1 MVARITPLSHSPIF
15 SPLLTRAG
23 QEHNPPAE
31 YKGWDKIPDLQDIA
45 KDEKTRSQINDE
57 KGKWIKELFNDITLY
72 KDKIKEIMQLGYTK
86 EEAKKILKLFVLA
99 AERSTDWA
107 INAAHKCGNAVNSIL
122 FACPFAFVKALINNF
137 GLNVS
142 GGLKRTISCFD
153 GLFTGIRNYFQNMI
167 YGGRFDDDR
176 ARNKY
181 EAKVY
186 GNKIGEKYGDRAF
199 NTETKVNPWGLPLI
213 GLLGGKI
220 QDILKPFLI
229 SQNPQWFRV
238 RMGSDINQ
246 KFSTDF
252 IDFLIHKPLSLLGFK
267 KSKKIVDEIKERR
280 VLSSEYVGK
289 RLIENIGL
297 DPTKNKVKD
306 IIPETFKLT
315 GGMLNG
321 KTELKVKKKFSEKI
335 SKCFG
340 PFLGL
345 YGFLGLYLGA
355 PLKAAFKLF
364 NKENRFANSFFQS
377 GFASQHIAYIF
388 KFVFPEQYENEL
400 MEPKT
405 SQEVK
410 KLKSDKNN
418 LYYSGMVT
426 FLSNVFAVGTKLLN
440 IENKYLRFARDIFD
454 EITDKGVAYY
464 FSKRRNL
471 IGRKHK
477 IDNSEL
483 YNADGS
489 VKIISDKLEEL
500 EKEEETNPSEPEP
513 TVSEDI
519 KPPVLN

>member
-23 QEHNPPAE
+23 PEHNPPAE
-31 YKGWDKIPDLQDIA
+31 YKGWDKRITLSDIS
-45 KDEKTRSQINDE
+45 KQQ
-57 KGKWIKELFNDITLY
+57 IKEDDHGEWINGLFKELNMGTY
-72 KDKIKEIMQLGYTK
+72 KKFVKKIMSFGYSK
-86 EEAKKILKLFVLA
+86 EEAKKILHQAVLS

-267 KSKKIVDEIKERR
+267 KER
-280 VLSSEYVGK
+280 L
-289 RLIENIGL
+289 
-297 DPTKNKVKD
+297 
-306 IIPETFKLT
+306 
-315 GGMLNG
+315 
-321 KTELKVKKKFSEKI
+321 
-335 SKCFG
+335 
-340 PFLGL
+340 
-345 YGFLGLYLGA
+345 
-355 PLKAAFKLF
+355 
-364 NKENRFANSFFQS
+364 
-377 GFASQHIAYIF
+377 
-388 KFVFPEQYENEL
+388 
-400 MEPKT
+400 
-405 SQEVK
+405 
-410 KLKSDKNN
+410 
-418 LYYSGMVT
+418 
-426 FLSNVFAVGTKLLN
+426 
-440 IENKYLRFARDIFD
+440 
-454 EITDKGVAYY
+454 
-464 FSKRRNL
+464 
-471 IGRKHK
+471 
-477 IDNSEL
+477 
-483 YNADGS
+483 
-489 VKIISDKLEEL
+489 
-500 EKEEETNPSEPEP
+500 
-513 TVSEDI
+513 
-519 KPPVLN
+519 